1 MTLPPPFSRY
11 LVAHGAASFAL
22 GIHIVFL
29 AWLSVG
35 YLGLPASLVGWVNA
49 LALVPGFFL
58 IPIAGVCADRFNPS
72 VILRYTQLTL
82 SACYFF
88 LGTLIATDNLNF
100 YTLSLYGMLAGGANA
115 FVQPVREKLMVEV
128 SARRIQRKISASSIV
143 QFSLQS
149 LGILIASVSEHAG
162 FAIVVWAQ
170 GLVSLISPLLYSSL
184 RQTVAG
190 NRHDDKRLSLRRFY
204 GDAAT
209 AISEFK
215 ANVALRHLI
224 LLVGFNGYMHMGVF
238 IVTLPLVARDIYGMS
253 TTEYALLQLVFV
265 IGMISAH
272 WRLLVQESV
281 KHPGHGA
288 LFSLLYTAI
297 IGVAL
302 AKQPTVTG
310 LYMVVLAWGWV
321 AGNSAAH
328 CRLVLQ
334 YVTQRQ
340 LKGRLMSLYQFAL
353 FGLAPLGALVTGYF
367 IHYFSFAQ
375 IFTVMSASSVAIFI
389 LFIFSRTLWKVEHG

>member
-1 MTLPPPFSRY
+1 MTLLKPFSTY

-22 GIHIVFL
+22 GVHIVFL

-35 YLGLPASLVGWVNA
+35 YLGLSANLVGWVNA

-72 VILRYTQLTL
+72 MMLRYTQFAL
-82 SACYFF
+82 SCCYFF
-88 LGTLIATDNLNF
+88 LGILIATDSLNF
-100 YTLSLYGMLAGGANA
+100 FTLSLYGMLAGGANA

-149 LGILIASVSEHAG
+149 LGILIASISEHAG
-162 FAIVVWAQ
+162 FAVVVWVQA
-170 GLVSLISPLLYSSL
+170 LVSLVSPLLYSSL
-184 RQTVAG
+184 KQVVADENQHNG
-190 NRHDDKRLSLRRFY
+190 MLSARDFHHDVKS
-204 GDAAT
+204 AV
-209 AISEFK
+209 SEFN

-238 IVTLPLVARDIYGMS
+238 LVTLPLVARDIYGMS
-253 TTEYALLQLVFV
+253 TAEYALLQFAFV
-265 IGMISAH
+265 LGMISAH
-272 WRLLVQESV
+272 WRLMIQESV
-281 KHPGHGA
+281 RHPGQGA
-288 LFSLLYTAI
+288 LFCLLYTAI

-302 AKQPTVTG
+302 AKQPTAIG
-310 LYMVVLAWGWV
+310 LYLVVLAWGWV

-334 YVTQRQ
+334 YVTRRQ

-375 IFTVMSASSVAIFI
+375 IFIVMSASSVVIFV
-389 LFIFSRTLWKVEHG
+389 LFMFSRTLWKVEHE